1 MPMSHFVCP
10 TCTSHL
16 PTAPPGSFPA
26 GSKSSSAQT
35 HNASSPQAAS
45 RPHDALHAPHSR
57 LAAPGTEAPFQVLVR
72 HTRTFTLDGLS
83 SRDDVDALLA
93 AVERTAGVP
102 RDVAWLSHRGARL
115 ECGWTL
121 ASYRISAGETVHL
134 ALRGRGGTPSLAG
147 SVSARRLQR
156 SHSRMHEAS
165 TSRPS
170 PQHTSGW
177 LPTIVEPMPMSPEMA
192 ALDRGPGRA
201 AVAGAR
207 AGRRSTCALSLWLLK
222 QTDDFHIRRR
232 SRSNGLAL
240 GIVRSLALDLEIQG
254 EIRGVLGDL
263 GRSLLDSARSAR
275 GRHGLR
281 LLF

>member
-1 MPMSHFVCP
+1 
-10 TCTSHL
+10 
-16 PTAPPGSFPA
+16 
-26 GSKSSSAQT
+26 
-35 HNASSPQAAS
+35 
-45 RPHDALHAPHSR
+45 
-57 LAAPGTEAPFQVLVR
+57 
-72 HTRTFTLDGLS
+72 
-83 SRDDVDALLA
+83 
-93 AVERTAGVP
+93 
-102 RDVAWLSHRGARL
+102 
-115 ECGWTL
+115 
-121 ASYRISAGETVHL
+121 
-134 ALRGRGGTPSLAG
+134 
-147 SVSARRLQR
+147 
-156 SHSRMHEAS
+156 
-165 TSRPS
+165 
-170 PQHTSGW
+170 
-177 LPTIVEPMPMSPEMA
+177 MSPEMA